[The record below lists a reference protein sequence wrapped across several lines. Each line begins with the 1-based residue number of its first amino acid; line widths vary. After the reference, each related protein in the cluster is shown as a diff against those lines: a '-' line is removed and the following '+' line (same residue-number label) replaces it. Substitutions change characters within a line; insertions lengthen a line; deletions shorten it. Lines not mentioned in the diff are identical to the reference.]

1 MPKETFFH
9 LSKEKQQR
17 IMKAAKKEFSRAP
30 LGEASIAQIIKDAE
44 IPRGSFYQYFEDK
57 EDLYFYYF
65 KSMHRNSREELRLAM
80 EQANGNL
87 FDGFELYF
95 SKMVTEVL
103 QGPNGAFYQNLFMHM
118 DYRSF
123 HKVAPPFGR
132 HPSHE
137 SSPHKMQSEEWQAFY
152 DSVDLDTL
160 NVANQEELKILV
172 KLLMH
177 VVFSTVA
184 DGYRQ
189 LMMENT
195 ELDVTKIENE
205 FHLKLNWLKNGATKE
220 PIDQN
225 EQGKEG

>member
-9 LSKEKQQR
+9 LSKEKQRR

-65 KSMHRNSREELRLAM
+65 KSMHRNARQELQVAM

-95 SKMVTEVL
+95 SKMVNEVL
-103 QGPNGAFYQNLFMHM
+103 QGPNAAFYQNLFMHM

-123 HKVAPPFGR
+123 HKVAPPFDR
-132 HPSHE
+132 SHPAHHKSHR
-137 SSPHKMQSEEWQAFY
+137 KMQDEEWQVFY
-152 DSVDLDTL
+152 DTVDFSLL
-160 NVANQEELKILV
+160 KLESQEELKTLV

-184 DGYRQ
+184 EGYRQ
-189 LMMENT
+189 LLT
-195 ELDVTKIENE
+195 EDQAIDTQKIENE
-205 FHLKLNWLKNGATKE
+205 FRLKLDWLKNGAAKE
-220 PIDQN
+220 ITEKN
-225 EQGKEG
+225 E

>member
-65 KSMHRNSREELRLAM
+65 KSMHRNARQELQVAM
-80 EQANGNL
+80 KEAKGNL
-87 FDGFELYF
+87 FAGFELYF
-95 SKMVTEVL
+95 SKMVHEVL
-103 QGPNGAFYQNLFMHM
+103 QGPNAAFYQNLFMHM

-123 HKVAPPFGR
+123 HKVAPPFDR
-132 HPSHE
+132 SH
-137 SSPHKMQSEEWQAFY
+137 SAHHQSHRKMQDEEWQVFY
-152 DSVDLDTL
+152 DAVDLSLLKLD
-160 NVANQEELKILV
+160 NQEELKTLV

-184 DGYRQ
+184 EGYRQ
-189 LMMENT
+189 LLSDER
-195 ELDVTKIENE
+195 ELDPEKIEND
-205 FHLKLNWLKNGATKE
+205 FRLKVDWLKNGAAKE
-220 PIDQN
+220 ITEKN
-225 EQGKEG
+225 E

>member
-9 LSKEKQQR
+9 LPLEKQQR
-17 IMKAAKKEFSRAP
+17 IMRAAKKEFSRAP

-57 EDLYFYYF
+57 DDLYFYYF
-65 KSMHRNSREELRLAM
+65 KSSHRNAQEELKKAM
-80 EQANGNL
+80 KKADGRL

-95 SKMVTEVL
+95 AKMVEEVL
-103 QGPNGAFYQNLFMHM
+103 QGPNAAFYRNLFMNM

-123 HKVAPPFGR
+123 HKVAPPFNRGI
-132 HPSHE
+132 HPPLHQHQTDE
-137 SSPHKMQSEEWQAFY
+137 QWQEFY
-152 DSVDLDTL
+152 DTIDLSL
-160 NVANQEELKILV
+160 LQLESQEDLKILV

-189 LMMENT
+189 LLDQP
-195 ELDVTKIENE
+195 ELDIDKIQAE
-205 FHLKLNWLKNGATKE
+205 FNLKISWLKYGAAKE
-220 PIDQN
+220 IPKN
-225 EQGKEG
+225 EQRKEG